1 MKRAQDLRYNLADE
15 VATDAWRRM
24 VKLSATGPIPT
35 ASGQVLVWGEGGDTA
50 VEPLLPGHVIEGHKV
65 R

>member
-1 MKRAQDLRYNLADE
+1 
-15 VATDAWRRM
+15 M